1 MYTYWYN
8 PSKVITLYTYGTD
21 SRCTVRRYKLYC
33 VYLILR
39 VYKKTELSMRGKQY
53 FTVTRCTCTR
63 TVRVHVLYVY
73 SYKSRTKV
81 RKYESTFV
89 PSKVLSYNIRR
100 YDTVLL
106 VRP

>member
-1 MYTYWYN
+1 M
-8 PSKVITLYTYGTD
+8 VQTLDVQYEGT
-21 SRCTVRRYKLYC
+21 SCT

-39 VYKKTELSMRGKQY
+39 VYKKTELGLSMRGKQY

-81 RKYESTFV
+81 LSYLRTKVRKYFRTKVLSYESTFEGTFV
-89 PSKVLSYNIRR
+89 QHTKV
-100 YDTVLL
+100 
-106 VRP
+106 

>member
-8 PSKVITLYTYGTD
+8 PSKVIILYTYGTD

-81 RKYESTFV
+81 LSYESTKV
-89 PSKVLSYNIRR
+89 PSKVLSYI
-100 YDTVLL
+100 VL
-106 VRP
+106 P